1 MRKMLSLLAVACA
14 TCLSVA
20 APHVLKMDVPVSE
33 PEEGFVLGNGD
44 LSVCAYQT
52 ADTVVFRFGKG
63 DVWDRRIEKERDP
76 GPITIREYTDI
87 ALGRKPA
94 GDFTRRSHGVGQA
107 YPMPKPVGEFK
118 LHIPSN
124 LPGFPKWRQRLFL
137 EEGKIGITATWS
149 NGVEIGIE
157 ATVDP
162 EKNEFAC
169 TWKCSGWN
177 EEARVGRGE
186 PPIWYSLER
195 EADPVASVF
204 RSEVASVGFSNAAGR
219 YPDAQPLPSPVAIVD
234 ATNALYCI
242 DQEFYPDRLFPDGF
256 KCRLQLCVGRD
267 WGRVL
272 PVEAGPRRAMLRF
285 FGWSRDASGSAVV
298 KVTTTRD
305 VMRGASWP
313 AYAKPAPFREL
324 SCPRQGGSR
333 GVLGEKLGFVPG

>member
-1 MRKMLSLLAVACA
+1 MMRKMLSLLAVACA

-137 EEGKIGITATWS
+137 EEGKI
-149 NGVEIGIE
+149 
-157 ATVDP
+157 
-162 EKNEFAC
+162 
-169 TWKCSGWN
+169 KCQDHFLKDMK
-177 EEARVGRGE
+177 
-186 PPIWYSLER
+186 Y
-195 EADPVASVF
+195 
-204 RSEVASVGFSNAAGR
+204 
-219 YPDAQPLPSPVAIVD
+219 Y
-234 ATNALYCI
+234 
-242 DQEFYPDRLFPDGF
+242 
-256 KCRLQLCVGRD
+256 
-267 WGRVL
+267 
-272 PVEAGPRRAMLRF
+272 M
-285 FGWSRDASGSAVV
+285 
-298 KVTTTRD
+298 
-305 VMRGASWP
+305 
-313 AYAKPAPFREL
+313 
-324 SCPRQGGSR
+324 
-333 GVLGEKLGFVPG
+333 